1 MRTLRV
7 ACMLAGFL
15 SLALSLPAQTFTTLH
30 SFDLNDG
37 DAPAGAL
44 VQATNGSLY
53 GTTYEGGGD
62 CEGTVF
68 KITANGGFTRLRCF
82 DGTDGSRPRGALVQ
96 GLVGTS
102 MGRPPVEGPTS
113 VERSSKSPPMAR

>member
-68 KITANGGFTRLRCF
+68 KITANGGFTRLRSSMARMAVGREGHWC
-82 DGTDGSRPRGALVQ
+82 R